1 MQPKVKRILLP
12 RTKRIFF
19 IALGI
24 LSIILVT
31 KVFVWSMRT
40 MRETGLS
47 PITIF
52 RLVFDSG
59 TTLVSQDGRTNV
71 LLLGMSGGSHA
82 GADLTD
88 TIIVLSLDTHKKT
101 TAFISIPRDIWS
113 DALKDKVN
121 SAYHYG
127 EEKKK
132 GGGMVLAKAIMEDV
146 VGMSI
151 HYTLLIDFS
160 GFEELI
166 DLVGGIDINVL
177 SAFTDPEFPIAG
189 KENDACDGD
198 KELKCRY
205 EVLRFDAGLQH
216 MDGERALSYV
226 RSRHA
231 EGEEGSDFARGRRQ
245 QDVLVALKQ
254 KLMTPKL
261 LLNPNQSIAL
271 FDTFDRAVDT
281 DMNAGELLTVG
292 KGTFTTKEQ
301 AVKRISLEPL
311 LEAPSLWLYGR
322 YVLVPIK
329 DFPTVYAFIQEQL
342 KQ

>member
-1 MQPKVKRILLP
+1 MQPKVKRIFLP

-31 KVFVWSMRT
+31 KVLVWSMRT
-40 MRETGLS
+40 IRETGLS
-47 PITIF
+47 PIAII

-59 TTLVSQDGRTNV
+59 TTLASQDGRTNV

-88 TIIVLSLDTHKKT
+88 TIIVLSLDVHKKT

-127 EEKKK
+127 EAKKT
-132 GGGMVLAKAIMEDV
+132 GGGMILARAIMEDV
-146 VGMSI
+146 VGMPI

-166 DLVGGIDINVL
+166 DLVGGIDINVP

-189 KENDACDGD
+189 KENDLCDGD

-205 EVLRFDAGLQH
+205 DELRFDAGLQH

-231 EGEEGSDFARGRRQ
+231 EGDEGSDFARGRRQ

-254 KLMTPKL
+254 KLLTPKL
-261 LLNPNQSIAL
+261 LLNPNQFIAL
-271 FDTFDRAVDT
+271 FNTFDRAVDT

-292 KGTFTTKEQ
+292 KGTFTTKEG

-311 LEAPSLWLYGR
+311 LESPPLWLYGR
-322 YVLVPIK
+322 YVLVPVQ
-329 DFPTVYAFIQEQL
+329 DFSTVYAFIQEQL

>member
-1 MQPKVKRILLP
+1 MQPKVKRIFLP
-12 RTKRIFF
+12 KTKRIFF
-19 IALGI
+19 VVLGI
-24 LSIILVT
+24 LSIIFVT
-31 KVFVWSMRT
+31 KIIVWSMRT

-47 PITIF
+47 PITLF
-52 RLVFDSG
+52 RLALDSG
-59 TTLVSQDGRTNV
+59 VNLTSSDGRTNV

-88 TIIVLSLDTHKKT
+88 TIIVLSLDVHKKT

-146 VGMSI
+146 VGMPI
-151 HYTLLIDFS
+151 HYALLIDFS
-160 GFEELI
+160 GFEKLI
-166 DLVGGIDINVL
+166 DLAGGVDIKVPT
-177 SAFTDPEFPIAG
+177 AFTDPEFPITG
-189 KENDACDGD
+189 KENDLCDGD
-198 KELKCRY
+198 KELRCRY
-205 EVLRFDAGLQH
+205 QALHFDAGLQH
-216 MDGERALSYV
+216 MNGARALEYV

-245 QDVLVALKQ
+245 QNVLVALKQ
-254 KLMTPKL
+254 KLVTPDLIFSPKKS
-261 LLNPNQSIAL
+261 NAL
-271 FDTFDRAVDT
+271 FQAFDRAVDS
-281 DMNAGELLTVG
+281 DMNIGELATVG
-292 KGTFTTKEQ
+292 KGLIKTKEN

-311 LEAPSLWLYGR
+311 VEAPPLWLYGR

-329 DFPTVYAFIQEQL
+329 DFSTVHAFIQEQL
-342 KQ
+342 K